1 MGHHRPVTA
10 ENPRTE
16 DDATAMPMPRRVE
29 QRAEFVL
36 ASLDDSGDFDPDQV
50 SLLVGI
56 AATATARRGEVL
68 SSGHTRRWSSWTWA
82 TPVLVNTDSED
93 LVRQL
98 LDRVEAAR
106 DELIEARQ
114 RWRLGAQ
121 INLVV
126 YMYGVIEVDDDATP
140 WADVS
145 TPGLHFTS
153 ETVRRIAGLDASIDI
168 DSYIIAVP
176 S

>member
-1 MGHHRPVTA
+1 MRHHRPVTSDDLSPEDHA
-10 ENPRTE
+10 AAIPR
-16 DDATAMPMPRRVE
+16 PRRVE

-36 ASLDDSGDFDPDQV
+36 GCLDDSDDFDPEQV
-50 SLLVGI
+50 SLLLGI
-56 AATATARRGEVL
+56 AATATGRRGEVL
-68 SSGHTRRWSSWTWA
+68 SGGFTRRWSSWTWG
-82 TPVLVNTDSED
+82 TPMLVDTDSED
-93 LVRQL
+93 LVRQVL
-98 LDRVEAAR
+98 NTLEAAR
-106 DELIEARQ
+106 DELVEARA

-126 YMYGVIEVDDDATP
+126 YMYGVIEVEDDATP

-153 ETVRRIAGLDASIDI
+153 ETVRRLAALDASIDI
-168 DSYIIAVP
+168 DSYIIVAP